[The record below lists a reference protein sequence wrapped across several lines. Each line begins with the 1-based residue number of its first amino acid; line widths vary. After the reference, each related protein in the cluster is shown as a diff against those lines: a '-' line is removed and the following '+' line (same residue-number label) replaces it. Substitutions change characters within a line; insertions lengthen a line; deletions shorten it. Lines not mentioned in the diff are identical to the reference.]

1 MLAGRLR
8 AVKPICSY
16 KLCFARAQERGV
28 AAQVICMYYYD
39 LFIT

>member
-16 KLCFARAQERGV
+16 KLRFTRAQEREV
-28 AAQVICMYYYD
+28 TAQLICMYYYD